1 MPEHLHG
8 KERQACTTGDNR
20 LFDMAARIN
29 VQSALLIQPY
39 RARRADMVADR
50 KMRLQICRS

>member
-29 VQSALLIQPY
+29 VQSALLI
-39 RARRADMVADR
+39 
-50 KMRLQICRS
+50 